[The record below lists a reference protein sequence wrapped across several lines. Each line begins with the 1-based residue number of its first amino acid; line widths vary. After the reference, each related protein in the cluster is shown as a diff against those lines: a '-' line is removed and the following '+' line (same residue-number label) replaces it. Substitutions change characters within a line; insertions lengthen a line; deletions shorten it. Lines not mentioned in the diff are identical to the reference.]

1 MPTPTA
7 IIMIVS
13 VRIMVFLLRW
23 IVRPATGR
31 TNRLLRFREGRDL
44 DEEGVLG
51 RIGLGWVGVE
61 DPHCGPRPRGTS
73 IPENGDAGGWLR
85 DSGRGRTEQRTEV
98 LRGNRVARQ
107 AMIAATCRNGIAVKV
122 WSKLGRLRGL
132 TGPRRLRRQRN
143 QAEEEHQYRRG
154 EPVVLHVP
162 IIRDI
167 AINSNKEMPGLFGRD
182 ESADFP
188 GEAKTT
194 NPRSPRMPRVPEQFY
209 PLS

>member
-1 MPTPTA
+1 MLP
-7 IIMIVS
+7 
-13 VRIMVFLLRW
+13 LRW
-23 IVRPATGR
+23 IGQRLTGR
-31 TNRLLRFREGRDL
+31 TYRLLRFREDL
-44 DEEGVLG
+44 DLDDEGVPE
-51 RIGLGWVGVE
+51 RMGLWWVGVVN
-61 DPHCGPRPRGTS
+61 PRGGPRPRGTS

-154 EPVVLHVP
+154 ELVDLHLPIVL
-162 IIRDI
+162 DI
-167 AINSNKEMPGLFGRD
+167 VMNGNRKMPGLLGQ
-182 ESADFP
+182 S
-188 GEAKTT
+188 
-194 NPRSPRMPRVPEQFY
+194 
-209 PLS
+209 